1 MTATT
6 RDRPEFDTVYL
17 TIELAEAR
25 KLIEQS
31 LKGLRSSVTE
41 DGILLRSSDGM
52 LVATLRDN
60 SLSDEQHLT
69 ELAYRVAPPSE
80 LATRRGKKIFESLK
94 SHRG

>member
-6 RDRPEFDTVYL
+6 RDRPEFDTVQL
-17 TIELAEAR
+17 TIEPKEAQE
-25 KLIEQS
+25 LIEQS

-52 LVATLRDN
+52 LVAILRDD
-60 SLSDEQHLT
+60 SPSDEQHRT

-80 LATRRGKKIFESLK
+80 LATRRGKKVFESVE
-94 SHRG
+94 SHRS